1 MKLNT
6 LGIAHQFLAAR
17 VPEGGLC
24 IDGTMGRGKDTAFL
38 CQLVGPEGKVI
49 AFDIQEEALASTDA
63 LLREKG
69 LRERAE
75 LRLESHT
82 EMDQC
87 AAPGTVD
94 AVVFNFGYLPGGDHK
109 IFTHPDTSIQAIGKA
124 LCLLKEGGCVAAC
137 IYHGGDTGYEERD
150 ALLEYLSGIDPKRYT
165 VIVAD
170 FRNRPGD
177 PLIAAFILKAV

>member
-69 LRERAE
+69 LEGESYGPEPEDLETYKDRQYDRLAAALRASLDMEAVYRILERG
-75 LRLESHT
+75 L
-82 EMDQC
+82 
-87 AAPGTVD
+87 
-94 AVVFNFGYLPGGDHK
+94 
-109 IFTHPDTSIQAIGKA
+109 
-124 LCLLKEGGCVAAC
+124 
-137 IYHGGDTGYEERD
+137 
-150 ALLEYLSGIDPKRYT
+150 
-165 VIVAD
+165 
-170 FRNRPGD
+170 
-177 PLIAAFILKAV
+177 

>member
-1 MKLNT
+1 MKHTCVEHTWALI
-6 LGIAHQFLAAR
+6 GF
-17 VPEGGLC
+17 GG
-24 IDGTMGRGKDTAFL
+24 MGRFHQWMLESVDGIEVVA
-38 CQLVGPEGKVI
+38 
-49 AFDIQEEALASTDA
+49 AHDIQEEALASTDA

-177 PLIAAFILKAV
+177 PPIAAFILKAV

>member
-94 AVVFNFGYLPGGDHK
+94 AVVFNFFFQDAAANEIY
-109 IFTHPDTSIQAIGKA
+109 THPDTSIQAIGKA

-177 PLIAAFILKAV
+177 PPIAAFILKAV

>member
-38 CQLVGPEGKVI
+38 CERVGPEGKVI

-63 LLREKG
+63 LLRERG

-75 LRLESHT
+75 LRLESHVHIGR
-82 EMDQC
+82 C

-94 AVVFNFGYLPGGDHK
+94 AVVFNFGYLPGGDHT
-109 IFTHPDTSIQAIGKA
+109 IFTRPETSIQAIEKA
-124 LCLLKEGGCVAAC
+124 LALLKDGGCVSAC
-137 IYHGGDTGYEERD
+137 IYHGGDTGYAERD
-150 ALLEYLSGIDPKRYT
+150 ALLAYLRGIDPKGYT
-165 VIVAD
+165 VLVAD
-170 FRNRPGD
+170 FWNRPGD
-177 PLIAAFILKAV
+177 PPIAAFIIKGI